1 MPTSIECI
9 CCCEIDKVAQ
19 KKGENDTPVNCIT
32 EHDGFKCVPECMSI
46 ASSLLQL

>member
-9 CCCEIDKVAQ
+9 CCREIDKVVQ
-19 KKGENDTPVNCIT
+19 KKGENGIPVNCIT
-32 EHDGFKCVPECMSI
+32 EQCVPECMGI